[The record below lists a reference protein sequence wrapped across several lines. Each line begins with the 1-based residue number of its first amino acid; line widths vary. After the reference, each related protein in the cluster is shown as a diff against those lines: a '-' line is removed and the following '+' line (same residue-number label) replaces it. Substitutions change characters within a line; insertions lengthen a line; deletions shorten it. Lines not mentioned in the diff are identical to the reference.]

1 MGSPTHSLS
10 AGVQSIVNLKRNDL
24 LRTLLFCAVHNVPQL
39 CALLQPFPEFQA
51 FEQKLMDLTAPSKV
65 NDIIAAV
72 NIPGNAPKCDERLAT
87 LTHAHRDAVLAI
99 ATTLIT
105 HSFSSRGNPR
115 SVKCEGDKLRLF
127 LASLSRSEMQPVGEA
142 FHFTQTLRKLERGRL
157 NQARAR
163 AKSKCDAL
171 PCN

>member
-72 NIPGNAPKCDERLAT
+72 NGVTCNGEEMLLQIQ
-87 LTHAHRDAVLAI
+87 
-99 ATTLIT
+99 
-105 HSFSSRGNPR
+105 
-115 SVKCEGDKLRLF
+115 SVRHGD
-127 LASLSRSEMQPVGEA
+127 SV
-142 FHFTQTLRKLERGRL
+142 TLRIE
-157 NQARAR
+157 
-163 AKSKCDAL
+163 
-171 PCN
+171 